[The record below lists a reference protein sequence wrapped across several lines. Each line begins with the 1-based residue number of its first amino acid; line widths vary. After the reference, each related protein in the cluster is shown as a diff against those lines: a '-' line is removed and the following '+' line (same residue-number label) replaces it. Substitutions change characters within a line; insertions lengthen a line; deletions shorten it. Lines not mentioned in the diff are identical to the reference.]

1 MGNQSQSYL
10 IFNRCSGSADKF
22 HVLTPRPVRFI
33 GNEFF
38 YLLFAAIIRSM
49 VKYNPKQWL
58 TVLFHNYSRQVMK
71 TLTPVMAVMLVYTI
85 VCCYLMLDVW
95 ALHDSDFKPTT
106 NMHSLLGIV
115 LGLFLVFRTNTAYD
129 RWWEGRRLWG
139 GLVNSTRNFA
149 LKLNAYISKEDHE
162 TRDWF
167 ARMIPNFVFAMRD
180 HLRSG
185 VQIEQLDPIDDKFLN
200 ELKKYKHKPNRISA
214 LLYDRVNALYKQG
227 KFTGDQHI
235 NLDKELKDFIDII
248 GACERIKNTPIP
260 YSYMMYVKKFI
271 VIYIV
276 TLPFGFVTAH
286 GYYTVPIV
294 VLITFVL
301 MSVEL
306 IAEEIEDPF
315 GKDLNDLPMDELS
328 SKINENVKE
337 ILL

>member
-1 MGNQSQSYL
+1 
-10 IFNRCSGSADKF
+10 
-22 HVLTPRPVRFI
+22 
-33 GNEFF
+33 
-38 YLLFAAIIRSM
+38 M
-49 VKYNPKQWL
+49 VTYNPKQWMAL
-58 TVLFHNYSRQVMK
+58 IFHSYSKRVLY
-71 TLTPVMAVMLVYTI
+71 TLWPALSFMAVYSGVL
-85 VCCYLMLDVW
+85 CYVLIYHFDIDHAHFQPSV
-95 ALHDSDFKPTT
+95 A
-106 NMHSLLGIV
+106 MHQLLGVV

-149 LKLNAYISKEDHE
+149 LKLNAYISKEQYEDRE
-162 TRDWF
+162 WY
-167 ARMIPNFVFAMRD
+167 AKMIPNFVFAMKE
-180 HLRSG
+180 HLRNG
-185 VQIEQLDPIDDKFLN
+185 VQFSEIESVDEKFTE

-214 LLYDRVNALYKQG
+214 LLYERVNTQYKQG
-227 KFTGDQHI
+227 KLTGDHLI

-276 TLPFGFVTAH
+276 TLPFGFVTQS
-286 GYYTVPIV
+286 GYLTVIIV

-315 GKDLNDLPMDELS
+315 GRDLNDLPTDELAE
-328 SKINENVKE
+328 KIKDNVKE